1 MSDRD
6 LPYLGLT
13 YEEACE
19 ERGRVM
25 DLMGESGDGLMDC
38 REWRGSKNPAGYGA
52 ARLNGKNYAAH
63 RLVWLLFKSEIP
75 SGLIVCHHCDNP
87 GCVRPEHLFLGTNAD
102 NIWDAWRKGRY
113 AGREHKTRLRTVA
126 RALIA
131 AELLRRA
138 GFEMEA
144 RHDPL

>member
-13 YEEACE
+13 YRQACDA
-19 ERGRVM
+19 RGRVM
-25 DLMGESGDGLMDC
+25 RFMADHGDGWMAC
-38 REWRGSKNPAGYGA
+38 REWLGPKNPAGYGM

-75 SGLIVCHHCDNP
+75 SGLVVCHHCDNP
-87 GCVRPEHLFLGTNAD
+87 GCVRPEHLFLGTTQD

-113 AGREHKTRLRTVA
+113 GGREHKTRLRAVA
-126 RALIA
+126 RVLIA
-131 AELLRRA
+131 AELVRRS
-138 GFEMEA
+138 GIEA
-144 RHDPL
+144 EAA